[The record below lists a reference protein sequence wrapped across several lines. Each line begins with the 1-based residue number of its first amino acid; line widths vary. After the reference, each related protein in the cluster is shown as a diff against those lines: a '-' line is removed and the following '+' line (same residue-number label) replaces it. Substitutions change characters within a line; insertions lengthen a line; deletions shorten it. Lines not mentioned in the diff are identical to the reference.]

1 MPRRNAKFTLSTR
14 LKQWFG
20 MPAAAETIDTTE
32 AEITPAIEDSG
43 GTHIIRSTTNASSI
57 PYDPELLDRARMQWQ
72 FGDWKSL
79 TKIDMNILEH
89 HPERAKLALV
99 VASAWQQLNDQAAAR
114 RYIKLAKE
122 WGCDKKIMAQLLIAG
137 VYNTLGRC
145 ASIGGD
151 ESRAQAHFR
160 LAVKGGGGD
169 ERLASHARATH
180 EMGQLQLKKR
190 IQNQITDELS
200 TSQSNTH
207 LQAAANVNEI
217 SGSSDNPFLPGI
229 VSYAQNFEDVM
240 LWRALRH
247 LEKGFYIDIGAQD
260 PVVDSVSKAFYERG
274 WRGIHVEA
282 SPAYAEALRNNR
294 PDEVVIE
301 AAVAEHN
308 GEMTFYEIPET
319 GLSTGD
325 AEIAHGHVE
334 KKFEVREIKVACTTL
349 AEIFALAGDQEI
361 HWLKIDVEGM
371 ETQVLASWRKSKVRP
386 WIVVIESTLPNTQ
399 IETHKQWE
407 HLLLERGYRHSY
419 SDGLNRFY
427 VSEYHAELGKAL
439 QYGPNVF
446 DNFTLSGTASAS
458 FCSLTNTK
466 LKQKRGSSYDEP

>member
-1 MPRRNAKFTLSTR
+1 MSRRNAKSALSTR

-20 MPAAAETIDTTE
+20 MPAAAETIDTT
-32 AEITPAIEDSG
+32 AVKITPTTEDRG
-43 GTHIIRSTTNASSI
+43 GSHIIHSATNASAV
-57 PYDPELLDRARMQWQ
+57 PYDPELLDRSRMQWQ

-79 TKIDMNILEH
+79 TEIDMNILEH

-145 ASIGGD
+145 AAIGGD
-151 ESRAQAHFR
+151 ESTAQAHFR

-169 ERLASHARATH
+169 ERLAGHARATH
-180 EMGQLQLKKR
+180 EMGRLQLKKHF
-190 IQNQITDELS
+190 QNHVTDVLM
-200 TSQSNTH
+200 TTQLPAH
-207 LQAAANVNEI
+207 LQSADNENDI
-217 SGSSDNPFLPGI
+217 GKPSDDPFRPGI

-247 LEKGFYIDIGAQD
+247 IDKGFYMDIGAQD
-260 PVVDSVSKAFYERG
+260 PIVDSVSKAFYDRG

-282 SPAYAEALRNNR
+282 IPAYAEALRNNR
-294 PDEVVIE
+294 TDEIVIE
-301 AAVAEHN
+301 AAVSDHN
-308 GEMTFYEIPET
+308 GQMIFYEIPET

-325 AEIAHGHVE
+325 ADIAHGHVE
-334 KKFEVREIKVACTTL
+334 KNFDVREIKVACTTL
-349 AEIFALAGDQEI
+349 AQIFALAGDQEI
-361 HWLKIDVEGM
+361 HWIKIDVEGM
-371 ETQVLASWRKSKVRP
+371 EKQVLAGWGEAKVRP

-399 IETHKQWE
+399 IEAHEQWE
-407 HLLLERGYRHSY
+407 YLLLERGYCY
-419 SDGLNRFY
+419 AYFDGLNRFY
-427 VSEYHAELGKAL
+427 VSENHVELTKAL

-458 FCSLTNTK
+458 FCSLINTK
-466 LKQKRGSSYDEP
+466 LKQKE